1 MMPRSPTVREDPSG
15 SAVLIKHAD
24 GAERPRLRHEAQVIA
39 AARMAGVVDFISLDE
54 FDDRC
59 ELRLRY
65 LEAPTLAE
73 LPPLGPR
80 DTLELL
86 IELGTALEELHARGI
101 RHGALRSDH
110 VLVAPPHRP
119 VLCGF
124 GEATGPAD
132 ELQHL
137 PGSDL
142 AAIAAIAASQLTR
155 ADRTA
160 TEAGERHWI
169 ADSLRACESLTSAAT
184 IAPRDGKPLSTWLAR
199 LRHLRDTAGRTRPE
213 AIDGVGPARGFG
225 VIAAHDANGLRER
238 LRAQAPGPEPSDG
251 IGPGSPQASRALA
264 STPDRR
270 RIASGAVLAV
280 TLAVAAIAGWRAL
293 AGGGPVTES
302 TSRLPHV
309 VAATSAA
316 AGAASPS
323 IRPAGPDDSA
333 VHGADHGDPS
343 APLDAS
349 DALQAPVTEGATLL
363 YSTAAAPLA
372 DAEATVGSSG
382 DLVATGDWDCDGH
395 ATLAVV
401 SSTTGEVGFYGTESG
416 TDGPVV
422 PVRVAHVPLAA
433 SALSTT
439 RPEPDAAGGEAL
451 QLPCDALVIHYGD
464 LELTLPPHRPAPAG
478 EQPPETAQR

>member
-1 MMPRSPTVREDPSG
+1 MLRSPTVREDPSG

-24 GAERPRLRHEAQVIA
+24 GAERQRLRHEAQVIA
-39 AARMAGVVDFISLDE
+39 AAHMAGVVDFIGLDE

-59 ELRLRY
+59 EMRLRY

-73 LPPLGPR
+73 LPPLSPR
-80 DTLELL
+80 DTLALL
-86 IELGTALEELHARGI
+86 IELGTTLEELHARGI
-101 RHGALRSDH
+101 RHGALRGDH
-110 VLVAPPHRP
+110 VLVAPSHRP

-132 ELQHL
+132 DLQHL

-142 AAIAAIAASQLTR
+142 AALAALAASELTR
-155 ADRTA
+155 AERTA

-169 ADSLRACESLTSAAT
+169 TEALRACESLTSAAT

-199 LRHLRDTAGRTRPE
+199 LQHLRDTAGRTHPE
-213 AIDGVGPARGFG
+213 AIDGVGLARGFG
-225 VIAAHDANGLRER
+225 VIAAHDTHGLRER

-251 IGPGSPQASRALA
+251 AGPASSQASRALA

-280 TLAVAAIAGWRAL
+280 TLTVAAIAGWRAL
-293 AGGGPVTES
+293 AGGGPETES
-302 TSRLPHV
+302 TSRLPHL
-309 VAATSAA
+309 VATTSAA
-316 AGAASPS
+316 AGASSPS
-323 IRPAGPDDSA
+323 IAPVGPDDST
-333 VHGADHGDPS
+333 VHGADLPDPS

-349 DALQAPVTEGATLL
+349 DALLTPVTEGATLL
-363 YSTAAAPLA
+363 YSTAAVPLP
-372 DAEATVGSSG
+372 DAEAMVGSSG

-395 ATLAVV
+395 STLAVV
-401 SSTTGEVGFYGTESG
+401 SSTTGEVEFYGTESG

-422 PVRVAHVPLAA
+422 PVRVAHVPRAA
-433 SALSTT
+433 SSVSRA

-451 QLPCDALVIHYGD
+451 QFPCDALVIHYG
-464 LELTLPPHRPAPAG
+464 ELNVTLPPHRPAPASA
-478 EQPPETAQR
+478 QPPDTAQR

>member
-1 MMPRSPTVREDPSG
+1 MPRSPTVREDLSG

-24 GAERPRLRHEAQVIA
+24 GAERPRLRHEAQVTA

-80 DTLELL
+80 DTLELF
-86 IELGTALEELHARGI
+86 IELGTTLEELHARGI
-101 RHGALRSDH
+101 CHGALRSDH

-142 AAIAAIAASQLTR
+142 AALAALAASELTR

-160 TEAGERHWI
+160 SEAGERHWI
-169 ADSLRACESLTSAAT
+169 ADALRACESLTSAAT
-184 IAPRDGKPLSTWLAR
+184 IAPRDGKPLTTWLAH
-199 LRHLRDTAGRTRPE
+199 LRHLRDTAGSTHPE
-213 AIDGVGPARGFG
+213 AIGGVGTARGFG
-225 VIAAHDANGLRER
+225 VMAAHDTDGLRER

-251 IGPGSPQASRALA
+251 IGPGSLQRSRARS
-264 STPDRR
+264 STPDRH

-280 TLAVAAIAGWRAL
+280 TVAVAAIIGWRAL
-293 AGGGPVTES
+293 AGNGPVAES
-302 TSRLPHV
+302 ANRLPYV
-309 VAATSAA
+309 DAATSAA
-316 AGAASPS
+316 TGTSSPS
-323 IRPAGPDDSA
+323 VPPVGPDDSA
-333 VHGADHGDPS
+333 VDGADPGDPS

-349 DALQAPVTEGATLL
+349 DALREPVAEGATLL
-363 YSTAAAPLA
+363 YSTPAAPLA
-372 DAEATVGSSG
+372 DVEAAIGSSG

-395 ATLAVV
+395 STLAVV

-433 SALSTT
+433 SALSTA
-439 RPEPDAAGGEAL
+439 RAEPDAVGGEAL
-451 QLPCDALVIHYGD
+451 QLPCDALVVHYGD
-464 LELTLPPHRPAPAG
+464 LNVTLAPHRPAPAG
-478 EQPPETAQR
+478 EQPPETTQR